1 MFKTKA
7 AAFTLDEHAQCQST
21 VLASHWCEHSVL
33 ALIWVHKGSLR
44 AGAER
49 GRGLGGRGKGRVIG
63 D

>member
-44 AGAER
+44 SR
-49 GRGLGGRGKGRVIG
+49 RRKG
-63 D
+63 